1 MHFGFSTLALVLL
14 LCQPVFTQIGPS
26 PRAEEAD
33 RQRVEADLSRRMRE
47 MTLLDQ
53 KLRAVTQIPK
63 APLPEPKLSAEARER
78 VINYRRVDRSELGPY
93 GSLLA
98 NKRFGVFKIVPE
110 LNCIS
115 KNVVSASPQCAN
127 AILMS
132 SAFSFR
138 SNAYTDELY
147 HDVHFDKG
155 SLKTQSFFTQGIFS
169 DIGDEPIESV
179 TLDHPALKILR
190 GMAAAA
196 DSKAASANA
205 KQFAAGFDAGGFR
218 FADNVEPKLDKTYLL
233 RTIAYRLHNSL
244 PPLTSETTLNEM
256 MFHSLSFD
264 KRHDMIVVFRLIK
277 TDEYGGLTLIWKEIS
292 RTDAPKIRFA
302 KGEPIRDFRQDN

>member
-1 MHFGFSTLALVLL
+1 MHYGFSTLALVIF
-14 LCQPVFTQIGPS
+14 LCQLAFSQIGPS

-33 RQRVEADLSRRMRE
+33 RQRAEADLSRRMRE
-47 MTLLDQ
+47 MTLLEQ
-53 KLRAVTQIPK
+53 KLRAVTQIRK

-78 VINYRRVDRSELGPY
+78 VINYRRVDRNELGSY

-98 NKRFGVFKIVPE
+98 NKGFGVFRIVPE

-127 AILMS
+127 AVLMS

-138 SNAYTDELY
+138 SNSYGDELY

-155 SLKTQSFFTQGIFS
+155 RFKTNSFFTQGIFS
-169 DIGDEPIESV
+169 DIGDEPIEKV
-179 TLDHPALKILR
+179 VNDHPALKILR

-196 DSKAASANA
+196 ESKIAGVNA
-205 KQFAAGFDAGGFR
+205 KQFAAGLDAGGFH
-218 FADNVEPKLDKTYLL
+218 FADNVEPKLDTTYVF
-233 RTIAYRLHNSL
+233 RTIAYRLQNAL

-256 MFHSLSFD
+256 MFHSLAYD
-264 KRHDMIVVFRLIK
+264 KRHDLIVVFRLIK
-277 TDEYGGLTLIWKEIS
+277 RDEYGGVTLIWKEIS
-292 RTDAPKIRFA
+292 RSDAPKIRFA
-302 KGEPIRDFRQDN
+302 KGEPIRDFRPDN